1 MAHPVRRFTK
11 GTFVLINFMVA
22 IGFLL
27 GSYGYLLNP
36 TQYWYI
42 GFFTLGAF
50 YMLLFLIAFLFFWLL
65 VKPRFMLISLA
76 AIILAWVPIQH
87 LIRLRVNSEFDVK
100 KNPETLRVMS
110 WNVEHF
116 KIAEHKTNPQ
126 EKADMF
132 RLINMYQPDVAC
144 FQEMVAS
151 DSVPSAI
158 NYLPDIAKEINMPYY
173 YYSYN
178 RKLDYDKDH
187 RFGIIIFSRH
197 PILNKKSISYGPNDY
212 NSIFQYADI
221 RFANDTVRIFNL
233 HFQSLRFSN
242 EDIQY
247 IEQPSIKEEADFKRS
262 KTVLA
267 KFKAGFLK
275 RQVQSERVKNE
286 MNKSPYAVVVCGDFN
301 DVPNSYAYYT
311 VGKGLQNTF
320 NKKGAGIGRT
330 FSHISSTL
338 RIDHIFADKRFTVT
352 QFVRNK
358 KKISDHFP
366 IVTDLTLQAPAP

>member
-11 GTFVLINFMVA
+11 GIFIFCNVIVA
-22 IGFLL
+22 LSFLL

-36 TQYWYI
+36 TQYWFI

-50 YMLLFLIAFLFFWLL
+50 YMLLLLIAFLFFWLL
-65 VKPRFMLISLA
+65 VKPRFMLISVA
-76 AIILAWVPIQH
+76 AILMALMPVQQLIQ
-87 LIRLRVNSEFDVK
+87 LKVNNDFDVK
-100 KNPETLRVMS
+100 KNPGTLRVMS

-126 EKADMF
+126 KKADMF

-144 FQEMVAS
+144 FQEMVGS
-151 DSVPSAI
+151 DSVPAAI
-158 NYLPDIAKEINMPYY
+158 NYLPDIARELNMPFY

-178 RKLDYDKDH
+178 PKLDFDKDH

-197 PILNKKSISYGPNDY
+197 PILNKQSVSYGPNDY

-221 RFANDTVRIFNL
+221 TVENDTVRVFNL
-233 HFQSLRFSN
+233 HFQSLKFSN

-247 IEQPSIKEEADFKRS
+247 IEGPSIDDEADFK
-262 KTVLA
+262 KTKTLVS

-286 MNKSPYAVVVCGDFN
+286 IDKVLTRWLYVEILMMYQTATLTIRWAMVC
-301 DVPNSYAYYT
+301 
-311 VGKGLQNTF
+311 KMLL
-320 NKKGAGIGRT
+320 I
-330 FSHISSTL
+330 
-338 RIDHIFADKRFTVT
+338 KRALV
-352 QFVRNK
+352 
-358 KKISDHFP
+358 
-366 IVTDLTLQAPAP
+366 